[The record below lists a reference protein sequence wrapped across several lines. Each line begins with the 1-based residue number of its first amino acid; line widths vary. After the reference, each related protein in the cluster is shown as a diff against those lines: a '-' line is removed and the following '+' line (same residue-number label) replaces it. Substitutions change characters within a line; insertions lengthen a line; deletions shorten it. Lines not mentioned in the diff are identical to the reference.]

1 MHQRNFFATLPIL
14 VDHYTKLGLLKETC
28 SFDWRDLSVAVN
40 DVEEPLDEDYGW
52 NLDQCTCLYRDIA
65 DPVHIPDAA
74 GADSKSFVKQI
85 AESQG
90 PVVKRR
96 LEDAPADSDYLVR
109 DCT

>member
-1 MHQRNFFATLPIL
+1 MESRS
-14 VDHYTKLGLLKETC
+14 VYV
-28 SFDWRDLSVAVN
+28 SLS
-40 DVEEPLDEDYGW
+40 G
-52 NLDQCTCLYRDIA
+52 IG

-109 DCT
+109 DCTQTQHTHTNITHSLPLQKWTVFAASMTPPPRVDGSQQPHIA